1 MNKTILVMRNEITTV
16 LRSKTFLFFAI
27 ALPALAVVIFMVVGY
42 VNNNTESNMGGGGS
56 TSSEDD
62 ELQVEGYVDLGDLIR
77 EIPSDVPA
85 GILTQYDDEASA
97 LQALRADEIQAYY
110 VIPADYLEAGDLIY
124 VYPDYSLVSEGQS
137 WVMRQTIFAN
147 LLDNDPERIERA
159 WNAMDLEPRPLDPE
173 LVGRDDDN
181 PLTFVVPYA
190 TMMIFYMVIIMSA
203 SMLMNSVGK
212 EKSNMVIEVLLS
224 SVSSRDLLVGKI
236 AGLGILGLVQ
246 TGIWVGVSYTLLSL
260 SGRTFSLPPG
270 FELPPSFIAWG
281 LTFFLL
287 GYAVYASLMA
297 GLGAL
302 VPNMREASQAVILVI
317 WPLIIPLFM
326 YVALVEQPH
335 GALAVGLSLFP
346 LTAPVA
352 MMTRMAGTTVPWWQL
367 VLSVLLLMGT
377 AIMVVRSVARIFHA
391 QTLLS
396 GQPFS
401 AKRFAR
407 ALLGRI

>member
-1 MNKTILVMRNEITTV
+1 
-16 LRSKTFLFFAI
+16 
-27 ALPALAVVIFMVVGY
+27 
-42 VNNNTESNMGGGGS
+42 
-56 TSSEDD
+56 
-62 ELQVEGYVDLGDLIR
+62 
-77 EIPSDVPA
+77 
-85 GILTQYDDEASA
+85 
-97 LQALRADEIQAYY
+97 
-110 VIPADYLEAGDLIY
+110 
-124 VYPDYSLVSEGQS
+124 
-137 WVMRQTIFAN
+137 
-147 LLDNDPERIERA
+147 
-159 WNAMDLEPRPLDPE
+159 
-173 LVGRDDDN
+173 
-181 PLTFVVPYA
+181 
-190 TMMIFYMVIIMSA
+190 MVIIMSA
-203 SMLMNSVGK
+203 SILMNSVGK
-212 EKSNMVIEVLLS
+212 EKSNQVIEVLLS
-224 SVSSRDLLVGKI
+224 SVSPRDLLVGKI
-236 AGLGILGLVQ
+236 IGLGILGLVQ

-317 WPLIIPLFM
+317 WPLIVPLFM

-335 GALAVGLSLFP
+335 GALAVGLSMFP

-352 MMTRMAGTTVPWWQL
+352 MMTRMAGTSVPWWQL
-367 VLSVLLLMGT
+367 VITVILLAGT
-377 AIMVVRSVARIFHA
+377 AVLVVRSVARLFHA

-407 ALLGRI
+407 ALLGRGL

>member
-1 MNKTILVMRNEITTV
+1 MNKTYLVIRNEIVTV
-16 LRSKTFLFFAI
+16 LRSKTFLFFAF
-27 ALPALAVVIFMVVGY
+27 ALPVLAVVIFLGVGY
-42 VNNNTESNMGGGGS
+42 VNSSRGGTGDSG
-56 TSSEDD
+56 TAHAEDD
-62 ELQVEGYVDLGDLIR
+62 ELQVEGYVDLVGLIS
-77 EIPSDVPA
+77 EIPEDVPA
-85 GILTQYDDEASA
+85 GILVSYDDENSA
-97 LQALRADEIQAYY
+97 LQALRADEIKAYY
-110 VIPADYLEAGDLIY
+110 VIPTDYLEAGDLIY

-147 LLDNDPERIERA
+147 LLENDSERVARA
-159 WNAMDLEPRPLDPE
+159 WNTMDLETRPLDPNRA
-173 LVGRDDDN
+173 GRDDDN

-203 SMLMNSVGK
+203 SLLMNSVGK
-212 EKSNMVIEVLLS
+212 EKSNLVIEVLLS
-224 SVSSRDLLVGKI
+224 SVSPRELLVGKV

-246 TGIWVGVSYTLLSL
+246 TGIWVGTAYSLLSL
-260 SGRTFSLPPG
+260 SGRTFSLPAG
-270 FELPPSFIAWG
+270 FELPPSIIVWG
-281 LTFFLL
+281 LVFFLL

-346 LTAPVA
+346 LTSPVA
-352 MMTRMAGTTVPWWQL
+352 MMTRLAGTTVPWWQL
-367 VLSVLLLMGT
+367 ALAVLLLVGT
-377 AIMVVRSVARIFHA
+377 AVLVVRSVAGIFHA

-401 AKRFAR
+401 ARRFAR